1 MKGRLPES
9 VDVHASLRHDCRCE
23 TLDGPLLVTT
33 CGTTRSVSLIFSC
46 DFSAAFFANPIGFVL
61 IAALLRIG
69 ILGSVPKNQLTE
81 ALDSRATE
89 IVLLIL
95 FFIGGFWHSISK
107 F

>member
-1 MKGRLPES
+1 MMAGGYVLAMTAVLPFPVCPFQRFLS
-9 VDVHASLRHDCRCE
+9 QDC
-23 TLDGPLLVTT
+23 PT